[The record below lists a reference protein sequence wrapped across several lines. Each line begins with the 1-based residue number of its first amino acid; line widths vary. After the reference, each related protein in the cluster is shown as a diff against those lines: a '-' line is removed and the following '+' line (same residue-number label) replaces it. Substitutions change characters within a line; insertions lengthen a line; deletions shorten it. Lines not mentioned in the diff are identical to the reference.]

1 MKNSLNLSS
10 IPFGKLRI
18 PLSLLEG
25 GVSTFAFLA
34 VNPNLSMGDG
44 CRFLRPVNVNARVI
58 SMGDD
63 IVVELVVESEGEFIC
78 DRCGME
84 YKRVIRGTAKTL
96 FTSDC
101 LKAGIE
107 GNENV
112 RCLSPSAREIDITQD
127 VRDALLLAVPAKHL
141 CREDCMGLCP
151 RCGANLNFESCSCP
165 KDDIDPRW
173 EILKNLKLH

>member
-1 MKNSLNLSS
+1 MKNSLNLRS

-18 PLSLLEG
+18 PLSFLEG
-25 GVSTFAFLA
+25 GVSTFTFLA
-34 VNPNLSMGDG
+34 VNPNLSLGDG
-44 CRFLRPVNVNARVI
+44 CRFLQPINVDAHI
-58 SMGDD
+58 IPMGSN
-63 IVVELVVESEGEFIC
+63 ILVELAVESEGEFIC
-78 DRCGME
+78 DRCGVE

-107 GNENV
+107 DKENI
-112 RCLSPSAREIDITQD
+112 RCLSPSAQEIDITQD

-141 CREDCMGLCP
+141 CREDCLGLCP
-151 RCGANLNFESCSCP
+151 HCGVNLNFESCSCSI
-165 KDDIDPRW
+165 DDIDPRW